1 MCGRVITF
9 ESRTK
14 SDKDGFKMKKRFL
27 TGVSLIALGIGFAMS
42 SARAAAPV
50 DVIVNGN
57 FETGTFLGWTV
68 VNTGSGGLTI
78 NNGGFDP
85 AGPGGMLAP
94 ISGLYDAVSHQGGPG
109 FHALRQAF
117 TVPANVFSAGV
128 TWKDRIR
135 NYGGVFSDP
144 NQEWRVVIRDTSG
157 SLLYEVY
164 STTPGDTLLQVG
176 PNSRSGNIT
185 AILQTLAGQTVVISF
200 EEQDNLGFFN
210 ATLDDVKLLLAVLP
224 TDKDQ
229 CKDGGWETFVNVN
242 TGQNIFKNQGDC
254 VSFVATKGKNAPAY
268 Q

>member
-1 MCGRVITF
+1 
-9 ESRTK
+9 
-14 SDKDGFKMKKRFL
+14 MKKRFL

-68 VNTGSGGLTI
+68 VNTGSGGVAI
-78 NNGGFDP
+78 NGGAFDP
-85 AGPGGMLAP
+85 AGPGGALLP
-94 ISGLYDAVSHQGGPG
+94 ISGFWDAVSHQSGPG

-117 TVPANVFSAGV
+117 TVPANVFSASV

-135 NYGGVFSDP
+135 NYAGVFSDP

-164 STTPGDTLLQVG
+164 STTPGDTLLQLG

-200 EEQDNLGFFN
+200 EEQDNLFFFN
-210 ATLDDVKLLLAVLP
+210 ATLDDEAPKAAVTP
-224 TDKDQ
+224 GT
-229 CKDGGWETFVNVN
+229 
-242 TGQNIFKNQGDC
+242 I
-254 VSFVATKGKNAPAY
+254 S
-268 Q
+268 